1 MRAECREA
9 STLIHPDPRHVLSFD
24 REGRLYTFYDD
35 GVLYK
40 RALDSTLHWR
50 RRAPGGP
57 RERGVLDPAEALA
70 VFARVHVHARRAAE
84 LLEPGCATR
93 VEREILPWTPERLA
107 AERARF
113 QTVYRPIAILPPDQY
128 FSIVVQATEGCTWNK
143 CTFCSFYQGRP
154 FHAKT
159 PEQLRAH
166 ATAVRDF
173 LGRQLLLRR
182 GVFLADGNALALS
195 RARLLPIFEAV
206 REVFPGR
213 RIYGF
218 VDLYSGERHDPA
230 DWGELARLGLERVY
244 VGMET
249 GLDEL
254 LAFLNKPGSAD
265 ELVAFVRELKGAGVR
280 VGLIAM
286 VGVGGRG
293 YHEAHARATLAAL
306 ARMPLD
312 RGDLV
317 YLSPF
322 VEHPD
327 SAYARERAAAG
338 LEPMTR
344 DEIEAETAR
353 LAAEVR
359 RLGVRA
365 ARYDIREFI
374 Y

>member
-9 STLIHPDPRHVLSFD
+9 STLIHPDPEHVLSFD
-24 REGRLYTFYDD
+24 REGRLYTFYDA
-35 GVLYK
+35 GTLYK

-50 RRAPGGP
+50 RRKPGGP
-57 RERGVLDPAEALA
+57 RERGVLDAGAALE
-70 VFARVHVHARRAAE
+70 VFARVHAYARRAAGE
-84 LLEPGCATR
+84 LEADCAAR
-93 VEREILPWTPERLA
+93 VRSEILPWTPERLSG
-107 AERARF
+107 ERERF
-113 QTVYRPIAILPPDQY
+113 EAVYRPIAILPPDQY

-154 FHAKT
+154 FHARSAD
-159 PEQLRAH
+159 ELRAH
-166 ATAVRDF
+166 AGAVREF

-206 REVFPGR
+206 REVFPDR
-213 RIYGF
+213 KIYGF

-230 DWGELARLGLERVY
+230 DWGELAGMGLERVY

-265 ELVAFVRELKGAGVR
+265 ELVTFTRQLKAAGVS
-280 VGLIAM
+280 VGLIVM
-286 VGVGGRG
+286 VGVGGRE
-293 YHEAHARATLAAL
+293 YRVNHARATLAAL

-312 RGDLV
+312 RRDLV

-322 VEHPD
+322 VEHPG
-327 SAYARERAAAG
+327 SVYARERSAAG
-338 LEPMTR
+338 LTPM
-344 DEIEAETAR
+344 DWEEIESETAR
-353 LAAEVR
+353 LAGEVR

>member
-57 RERGVLDPAEALA
+57 RERGVLAPEEART
-70 VFARVHVHARRAAE
+70 VFARVHEHARRAAE
-84 LLEPGCATR
+84 LLDPACAAR
-93 VEREILPWTPERLA
+93 VTEEILPWTPERLA
-107 AERARF
+107 AERERF
-113 QTVYRPIAILPPDQY
+113 SAVYRPIAILPPDQY
-128 FSIVVQATEGCTWNK
+128 FAVVVQATEGCTWNK

-166 ATAVRDF
+166 AEAVRDF

-195 RARLLPIFEAV
+195 RSRLLPIFEAV

-213 RIYGF
+213 PIFGF

-230 DWGELARLGLERVY
+230 DWGELHALGLERVY

-265 ELVAFVRELKGAGVR
+265 ELVAFVRELKAAGVG
-280 VGLIAM
+280 VGLIVM

-293 YHEAHARATLAAL
+293 YREAHARATLATL

-312 RGDLV
+312 RSDLV

-327 SAYARERAAAG
+327 SVYARERAAAG
-338 LEPMTR
+338 LEPMSW

-353 LAAEVR
+353 LAEAVR

>member
-9 STLIHPDPRHVLSFD
+9 STLIHPDARHVLSFD

-40 RALDSTLHWR
+40 RALDSALHWR

-57 RERGVLDPAEALA
+57 RQRGVLAGAVAHDVFVRVHAYAQQAAEAIA
-70 VFARVHVHARRAAE
+70 PPCAE
-84 LLEPGCATR
+84 RIASEVL
-93 VEREILPWTPERLA
+93 VWTPERLA
-107 AERARF
+107 AERERF
-113 QTVYRPIAILPPDQY
+113 QAVYRPIAILPPDQY
-128 FSIVVQATEGCTWNK
+128 LAVVVQATEGCTWNR

-154 FHAKT
+154 FRAKT
-159 PEQLRAH
+159 PEELLEH
-166 ATAVRDF
+166 AQAVRRF

-195 RARLLPIFEAV
+195 RARLLPIFEVV
-206 REVFPGR
+206 RRVFPGR
-213 RIYGF
+213 KVYGF
-218 VDLYSGERHDPA
+218 VDLYSGERHDRA

-244 VGMET
+244 IGMET

-254 LAFLNKPGSAD
+254 LAFLNKPGSAR
-265 ELVAFVRELKGAGVR
+265 ELVTFVRELKSAGLS
-280 VGLIAM
+280 VGLIVM
-286 VGVGGRG
+286 VGVGGEG
-293 YHEAHARATLAAL
+293 FLQAHARATLEAL
-306 ARMPLD
+306 EQMPLEQH
-312 RGDLV
+312 DLV

-322 VEHPD
+322 VEHPG
-327 SAYARERAAAG
+327 SAYARAREAAG
-338 LEPMTR
+338 LVPM
-344 DEIEAETAR
+344 EWKAIEAETAR
-353 LAAEVR
+353 LATAVR